1 MFINLVCEEES
12 PEQAEAV
19 IGEEAASPVLAR
31 MGRCVGIVW
40 AMFMFSL
47 GTGMSTELFGFL
59 LDHCWLL

>member
-31 MGRCVGIVW
+31 MGGCVGIVGPCLCFLW
-40 AMFMFSL
+40 AQA
-47 GTGMSTELFGFL
+47 
-59 LDHCWLL
+59 